1 MTFGMCAMLFLT
13 PLFLQSAH
21 GGSALLAG
29 IELLPLSAAKPAISR
44 PGWRPPI
51 SAAASVK

>member
-1 MTFGMCAMLFLT
+1 MCAMLFLT